1 LSGARRRPPRSAL
14 RLLVVALLAA
24 ACGSPVPPIPTTPA
38 TASPEPPTPRPSTG
52 RFSPTAYPPGDDAPC
67 GQPKAPDPEH
77 GAYTGNLKQIHSTNA
92 RTVVFELCRPDAAF
106 LARIASPA
114 FAINDSAWLRAHIAP
129 ASSDVQAIE
138 SQVNGT
144 GPYRLE
150 SWDKGT
156 EISLARNDA
165 YWGTKAKNERLIV
178 RWSAD
183 AADRIAELQKG
194 TVDGIDDVE
203 PGSVGTV
210 NDDVSLQLATRPGL
224 NVVYLGFSVSDPPW
238 DNAAVRQAVALG
250 IDRQQLVGSDFP
262 AGSEVATHFTPC
274 IVPHSCTGLDWYAF
288 DPTLAKETL
297 TAAGFPNGFATT
309 ISYSATPRPYLP
321 NPGRL
326 ATDLQ
331 AQLQT
336 NLGIAATLV
345 AVPDATFATG
355 VAAGTL
361 GGIHLFSAAPPD
373 PDVSAFLDPA
383 FGGSTPG
390 EFGPPFADIGKAL
403 DSGDATVDD
412 TKRDTAYGK
421 ANDAI
426 RAHIPMIPIAHV
438 GSAAAFRVDVDGA
451 AASPLHLEQF
461 AAMTPG
467 DRRQFVWLTT
477 AEPLGLYCPDET
489 DPIARLVCAQLSEGL
504 YGFDPSGATGATP
517 VPVLATTCDPS
528 EGLTVWT
535 CTLRDDVTFADGSV
549 LDANDVVLSFAVQW
563 DAEHPL
569 HRGRLGAFTTFG
581 SLFGGFLN
589 PPPD

>member
-1 LSGARRRPPRSAL
+1 LSGARRRPARSAL
-14 RLLVVALLAA
+14 RLIVVALLAA
-24 ACGSPVPPIPTTPA
+24 ACGSPIPPIPT
-38 TASPEPPTPRPSTG
+38 SPPTPSAEAQTPKPSSG
-52 RFSPTAYPPGDDAPC
+52 RFSPSAYPLGDDAPC
-67 GQPKAPDPEH
+67 GQAKPPDPEH
-77 GAYTGNLKQIHSTNA
+77 GAYTGNLKRIRSTNA

-114 FAINDSAWLRAHIAP
+114 FAINDSAWLRSHIAP
-129 ASSDVQAIE
+129 ADTGVQAIE
-138 SQVNGT
+138 REVNGT

-165 YWGTKAKNERLIV
+165 YWGTKAQNERAIV
-178 RWSAD
+178 RWSDD
-183 AADRIAELQKG
+183 APGRIAELQKG
-194 TVDGIDDVE
+194 TVDGVDDVE
-203 PGSVGTV
+203 PASVGTV

-224 NVVYLGFSVSDPPW
+224 NVAYLGFSTADPPW
-238 DNAAVRQAVALG
+238 DRVAVRQAVALG
-250 IDRQQLVGSDFP
+250 IDRQQLVDSDFP
-262 AGSEVATHFTPC
+262 AGSELASHFTPC
-274 IVPHSCTGLDWYAF
+274 IIPHSCGGAAWYGF

-297 TAAGFPNGFATT
+297 TAAGFPNGFTTT
-309 ISYSATPRPYLP
+309 ISYSATPRPSLP
-321 NPGRL
+321 NPGRV

-331 AQLQT
+331 AQLLA
-336 NLGIAATLV
+336 NLGISANLV
-345 AVPDATFATG
+345 AVPDEAFASG
-355 VAAGTL
+355 IAAGTL
-361 GGIHLFSAAPPD
+361 GGIHLSGISAPY

-383 FGGSTPG
+383 FGGSAPG

-403 DSGDATVDD
+403 DSGDATADD
-412 TKRDTAYGK
+412 AKRDTAYAK

-426 RAHIPMIPIAHV
+426 RADIPMVPIAHV

-451 AASPLHLEQF
+451 AASPMRLEQF

-477 AEPLGLYCPDET
+477 GEPLGLYCPDET

-517 VPVLATTCDPS
+517 VPVLATSCDPS
-528 EGLTVWT
+528 QGLTVWT
-535 CTLRDDVTFADGSV
+535 CTLRDDVAFHDGSA

-569 HRGRLGAFTTFG
+569 HRGRLGVFTTFG